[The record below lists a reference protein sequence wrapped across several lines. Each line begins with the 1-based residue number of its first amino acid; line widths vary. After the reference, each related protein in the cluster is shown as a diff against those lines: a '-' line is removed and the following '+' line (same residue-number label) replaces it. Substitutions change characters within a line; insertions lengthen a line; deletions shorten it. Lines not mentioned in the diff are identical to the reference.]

1 MSQGPLPRIA
11 LETSVRAASVAVDWG
26 QGAQTRFLEAE
37 RAHASDLLPVLSAL
51 LEGQAQAKDVG
62 LIAVGTGPGSYTGLR
77 VGIAT
82 AMGLAEASGAQLVGV
97 PSVKALAFS
106 HLAPGECGAVVLD
119 ARGGELYFAC
129 YERSADRLKTLH
141 EPTAILPAKLGS
153 LLPEQGPILVD
164 AELVNSDSFSGVAN
178 ERLVTGKRP
187 SADAV
192 LALGLQHFL
201 EHGPQS
207 MDDVRPL
214 YLRPFAVRARKR

>member
-97 PSVKALAFS
+97 PSVKALAFLIWPPENAALLCS
-106 HLAPGECGAVVLD
+106 MRAEENSTSLAMNA
-119 ARGGELYFAC
+119 
-129 YERSADRLKTLH
+129 
-141 EPTAILPAKLGS
+141 
-153 LLPEQGPILVD
+153 
-164 AELVNSDSFSGVAN
+164 
-178 ERLVTGKRP
+178 
-187 SADAV
+187 
-192 LALGLQHFL
+192 ALI
-201 EHGPQS
+201 
-207 MDDVRPL
+207 
-214 YLRPFAVRARKR
+214 A